1 MYIFT
6 NDIQSKNSS
15 IACIVPSILSI
26 IYANLDRMVLN
37 DSHQSEF
44 RDNLIFFIKKKFDYE
59 LNSKV
64 YLVAAFL
71 NVETL
76 SAWRDRSYSQLYYK
90 NAFENLF
97 DVIKTFENN
106 QKSAAST
113 ATTIVEKNKTDKN
126 YLNNA
131 SRQDGLTMLT
141 SLLRSKSS
149 QELQNP
155 DHEKIKDEILKF
167 SKLITEIKIE
177 STKKFW
183 QENKNKFPNLYLL
196 ALRLLSILAASS
208 SIETFFSVSGIVS
221 NESYAK
227 MDDKLLIK
235 KSLLR
240 VNINLVEKFK

>member
-1 MYIFT
+1 
-6 NDIQSKNSS
+6 
-15 IACIVPSILSI
+15 
-26 IYANLDRMVLN
+26 
-37 DSHQSEF
+37 
-44 RDNLIFFIKKKFDYE
+44 
-59 LNSKV
+59 
-64 YLVAAFL
+64 
-71 NVETL
+71 
-76 SAWRDRSYSQLYYK
+76 
-90 NAFENLF
+90 
-97 DVIKTFENN
+97 
-106 QKSAAST
+106 
-113 ATTIVEKNKTDKN
+113 
-126 YLNNA
+126 LNNA
-131 SRQDGLTMLT
+131 SRQDGLTILT

-167 SKLITEIKIE
+167 SKLIAEIKIE

-221 NESYAK
+221 NESYAQ